1 MSADEHHDGSDNARN
16 AGREM
21 LDLYQEVAR
30 ITDHMLSAA
39 HQSDWDR
46 LLELEAGCARCI
58 ESLRGC
64 PVPAQLSESVRQQ
77 KIALLRRILTNDRE
91 VRKLTEPWM
100 HRIGQLLE
108 ASQRQCNV
116 VRAYGCD

>member
-1 MSADEHHDGSDNARN
+1 MSADERDRSSDH
-16 AGREM
+16 GRHVGCEM

-30 ITDHMLSAA
+30 LTDHMLSAA

-46 LLELEAGCARCI
+46 LLELEAGCAHCI

-64 PVPAQLSESVRQQ
+64 PVPARLSESVREQ

-91 VRKLTEPWM
+91 IRKLTEPWM
-100 HRIGQLLE
+100 QRIGQLLE
-108 ASQRQCNV
+108 TTRRQSDV
-116 VRAYGCD
+116 ARAYGHD